1 MTEEEVEVL
10 PYRFAFPSTISVSG
24 ATSSG
29 KTEFVKRLI
38 REREDVFQHAPTKI
52 VYCYGAWQD
61 GFDRVEG
68 VDFREG
74 LDVSDLP
81 RGTLLVIDD
90 LMDEVVKSDRAQH
103 LFTRGSHH
111 NELTVVYLNQNAFC
125 QGKYARTIALNSQYM
140 VLFRNPRHVQQID
153 RLAGQLGMPEVRPAY
168 RDATDKPYGYL
179 VVDLHPANHTRVKLT
194 SLIFPGEDLVWYAK
208 RN

>member
-1 MTEEEVEVL
+1 MAEEEVEVL
-10 PYRFAFPSTISVSG
+10 PYRFAFPCTISVSG
-24 ATSSG
+24 ATSSS

-38 REREDVFQHAPTKI
+38 REREDVFQRAPTKI

-74 LDVSDLP
+74 LDV
-81 RGTLLVIDD
+81 TLLVIDD
-90 LMDEVVKSDRAQH
+90 LMDEVIKSERAQH

-140 VLFRNPRHVQQID
+140 VLFRNP
-153 RLAGQLGMPEVRPAY
+153 
-168 RDATDKPYGYL
+168 
-179 VVDLHPANHTRVKLT
+179 
-194 SLIFPGEDLVWYAK
+194 
-208 RN
+208 